1 MPLTDRQR
9 IAHLLRRA
17 GCGSSPTE
25 LDAYLKLGWDAAVDR
40 LINYEQVP
48 NDVVDARTAEMEWNI
63 LAAWDRSVMNQPP
76 LNSYVLIWLTRM
88 LTTARP
94 LEEKMTLFWHDHF
107 ATANYKV
114 GNPPRMYDQNQLF
127 RAHALGNFQDLVLAV
142 AKDPAMLRW
151 LDSNSNRKAR
161 PNENF
166 ARELMESFTPGV
178 EDYTEEDVREAAR
191 AFTGWFF
198 DPKLGFVFNQ
208 NQHDDGDKTVLGQ
221 TGPWNGDDV
230 VAILFQQPAAA
241 SFLATKLLKYFV
253 HDDPSPS
260 TIANLADTFRGSGY
274 NVRVLVRSIFATPDF
289 GSEYAYHNLVRSPV
303 EWFVGTLKSLG
314 IEEWSGQATLGSLR
328 RMGMDLYNPP
338 TVAGWDWG
346 AGWISS
352 ASLLERFAAAMTLT
366 SARGDNQQYGLDP
379 ALFLP
384 RSGVQTP
391 EAVVETLLDSLVD
404 GDVSADTRNALVDYA
419 RNGYDGEP
427 AQFVADPA
435 RADRAVRG
443 VADLIM
449 ATPIYQ
455 MA

>member
-1 MPLTDRQR
+1 MALSDRQR
-9 IAHLLRRA
+9 MAHFLRR
-17 GCGSSPTE
+17 GGFGFTPDE
-25 LDAYLKLGWDAAVDR
+25 LNTYLKLGWDAAVDR
-40 LINYEQVP
+40 LVNYEQVS
-48 NDVVDARTAEMEWNI
+48 NEAVDAKTAVMEWDV
-63 LAAWDRSVMNQPP
+63 LASWDQAVMNQPP
-76 LNSYVLIWLTRM
+76 LNGYVLIWLTRM

-114 GNPPRMYDQNQLF
+114 GNSLLMYDQNQLF
-127 RAHALGNFQDLVLAV
+127 RANALGNFHDLVLAV
-142 AKDPAMLRW
+142 ARDPAMLRW
-151 LDSNSNRKAR
+151 LDSNSNRKAQ

-166 ARELMESFTPGV
+166 ARELMELFTLGV
-178 EDYTEEDVREAAR
+178 GNYTENDVREAAR

-198 DPKLGFVFNQ
+198 DPKLGFVFNK
-208 NQHDDGDKTVLGQ
+208 NQHDDGDKTFLGQ

-230 VAILFQQPAAA
+230 ITILFQQPTAAT
-241 SFLATKLLKYFV
+241 FLATKLFKYFA

-260 TIANLADTFRGSGY
+260 TVANLAEAFRSSGY
-274 NVRVLVRSIFATPDF
+274 NVRALVKAIFTSPDF
-289 GSEYAYHNLVRSPV
+289 TSAYVYHNVVRSPV
-303 EWFVGTLKSLG
+303 EWLMGTLKSLG
-314 IEEWSGQATLGSLR
+314 VAELSGQAMLGSLH

-352 ASLLERFAAAMTLT
+352 ATLIERLAAAMTIT

-379 ALFLP
+379 AVFL
-384 RSGVQTP
+384 RRTGVKTP
-391 EAVVETLLDSLVD
+391 EAVVDTLLELLVD
-404 GDVSADTRNALVDYA
+404 ADVSPDTRHALIDYA
-419 RNGYDGEP
+419 RNGYADEP
-427 AQFVADPA
+427 DQFLVDPA